1 MAKRYPKKNKPQS
14 LANEAHAPFRRVTIS
29 GTLTLKSELHIGSS
43 AVSNTG
49 ANEVGRDA
57 NGQPYIPGSSL
68 RGALASMLNENNDP
82 DNVYRRLFG
91 LARQADSDGAL
102 QAEQA
107 DDGGIGLLRV
117 FDACTCGANGE
128 KLNANVEIIERSR
141 TRIEAVTGTAMDHHL
156 ATFEL
161 VPVGTC
167 FELTILMDHDAEP
180 DFGISDKEIQTVL
193 SLLDGLNEQSL
204 GKGKSIGQGHLQ
216 WERTKLEG
224 ISEAD
229 YRLWLLNNL
238 QQKANAPGNI
248 NIKPLVGCSHPLTLL
263 PDGSFQTVVTWGKQH
278 FSLLA
283 QSPILIN
290 DPVAVKAAMKE
301 AGDTAKS
308 PNHIFLQRSQDGKA
322 QAVIPGA
329 TLKGWFRAQS
339 RRILLTLTQGQDQ
352 QKVDDLLSQLF
363 GSTEHG
369 SSLLSFNDALV
380 QLSQNETHS
389 QMFNAVDRFTGGVK
403 DSALFS
409 AEALWTDQAINSG
422 LRFKDHLLK
431 GWMRMLLLY
440 VWNDAKDG
448 DLVLGWG
455 KGKGYGRL
463 MLTTSDDD
471 ERSWLEN
478 PDYKL
483 CKEWQTALYEALG
496 LSAVE
501 ISHE

>member
-1 MAKRYPKKNKPQS
+1 MAKRYPKKNKPQA

-43 AVSNTG
+43 VLRNTG
-49 ANEVGRDA
+49 ANEVGRDV

-68 RGALASMLNENNDP
+68 RGALASMLSENNDP
-82 DNVYRRLFG
+82 DNLYRRLFG
-91 LARQADSDGAL
+91 LERQTDSDDVS
-102 QAEQA
+102 QTEQA
-107 DDGGIGLLRV
+107 DGGGMGLLRV
-117 FDACTCGANGE
+117 FDACTCGE
-128 KLNANVEIIERSR
+128 KLNANVEVIERSR
-141 TRIEAVTGTAMDHHL
+141 TRIEAVTGTAMNHHL

-167 FELTILMDHDAEP
+167 FELTILMDHAAEP
-180 DFGISDKEIQTVL
+180 GFGISDKEIQTVL
-193 SLLDGLNEQSL
+193 SLLHGLNDQSL
-204 GKGKSIGQGHLQ
+204 GKGKSIGQGQLQ
-216 WERTKLEG
+216 WNRTKLEG

-229 YRLWLLNNL
+229 YRRWLLNNL

-248 NIKPLVGCSHPLTLL
+248 NIKPLVGCSASLELL
-263 PDGSFQTVVTWGKQH
+263 PDGSFQPLVTWEKQH
-278 FSLLA
+278 FSLLS

-290 DPVAVKAAMKE
+290 DPVAVEAAKKE
-301 AGDTAKS
+301 ADDTAKS

-329 TLKGWFRAQS
+329 TLKGWFRAQA

-369 SSLLSFNDALV
+369 GSLLSFNDALV
-380 QLSQNETHS
+380 PLSQNETHA

-409 AEALWTDQAINSG
+409 AEALWTDQAINSE

-431 GWMRMLLLY
+431 GWMRLLLLY
-440 VWNDAKDG
+440 AWNDAKDG

-483 CKEWQTALYEALG
+483 CMEWQTALYKALG

-501 ISHE
+501 VSHE